1 MTCIFRTHHE
11 CGCSSGNCVE
21 AQRREKSRK
30 ITQSNS
36 NANMWLAIGI
46 AISLCTVIFS
56 IGYLALERAERQYQL
71 EARV

>member
-1 MTCIFRTHHE
+1 MACVHRTHRE
-11 CGCSSGNCVE
+11 CSCEPGRCDNDPYGELLAHKRHVE
-21 AQRREKSRK
+21 
-30 ITQSNS
+30 
-36 NANMWLAIGI
+36 MLLAIGI